1 MNTGV
6 KSMLYL
12 IICFI
17 IIIDQWV
24 KNLITEHFKINESIP
39 VIEDV
44 FHMTY
49 VQNSGAGFGLLSGHN
64 NLFIII
70 NIIII
75 ISLIIYR
82 YYHRAPFPDLPLGL
96 IIGGAVG
103 NIVDRLRWGYVIDF
117 LDFRIWPV
125 FNLADTSIVLGV
137 ALFIIYF
144 WKVEDYG

>member
-12 IICFI
+12 MICFI

-24 KNLITEHFKINESIP
+24 KNIITEHFKINESIP

-49 VQNSGAGFGLLSGHN
+49 VQNSGAGFGIFSGHN

-75 ISLIIYR
+75 ISLMIYR

-125 FNLADTSIVLGV
+125 FNLADTAIVLGV
-137 ALFIIYF
+137 TLFLIYF